1 MVEETKDT
9 PEQGNPLESGTYEV
23 IRNRLATHAQELLS
37 RLDQLD
43 ERRRSV
49 FGSIETK
56 LMRTERITTDNNCVP
71 RDMVEVGDQFL
82 FGYNVHIGLRS
93 EMQLNDVFAV
103 YDFQKDD
110 GFREGSLSLLE
121 NSEFENHFKELY
133 KYYKNT
139 TFTSFRDIG
148 PYLYMVFRISDDPAD
163 IKAFKWQRKD
173 DGTLIYLGNR
183 SDHEVKFPPQHEFE
197 WTRAT
202 RDMQR
207 SGVHPH
213 VSIDERIFVETVGG
227 DLTIKVE
234 DNTESGSGIFAEPV
248 DNPDQTL
255 DDAEIW
261 YACVESLI
269 LLKIL
274 PYQEKDYRYIVYS
287 EKLQQARRI
296 DAIADSCVLLPGN
309 RGIIF
314 ANGYFLQNGDVKTF
328 DNHLLDMRFLRR
340 IPAANGED
348 HLYIFFNR
356 LSGLYILLSYNVIQ
370 ETVSTPII
378 CNGYS
383 LFQNGRLIFFK
394 TGEEP
399 QKSHAIQV
407 WQTPFVG
414 PDVVV
419 NANTDDFLY
428 KIGNSD
434 VVKGMAACHA
444 IINLTRRDDSYANL
458 YVDLVREAQNVLDAF
473 FWIND
478 PEVYALDKPLL
489 QIRDA
494 AKAAIDEFEKVRRLR
509 QQASSAL
516 REMHKNVKEATSA
529 SASSRYKKLDPY
541 VKALSNLRALRGSVI
556 SLREMRY
563 MDIAKVELLENALSE
578 QTARTAQTCVEFL
591 LNPDS
596 LTPYADDVEKVAED
610 IASVE
615 KVADA
620 RQIEEAVGERAAELE
635 MLTDTVSNLQI
646 DDATQ
651 RTDLIDRIS
660 QIFSSLN
667 RVRATLKNR
676 IKDLAGTEG
685 AAEFASQLKLLSQ
698 AVTNYLDVC
707 DSPEKCDDYLGKV
720 MIQVE
725 ELEGRFSDF
734 DDFILQLTERRE
746 EVYQT
751 FETRK
756 QQLMEERNRKADTLL
771 RSAERILKSIGPR
784 LQTMETIDA
793 INGYFATDLMVDKV
807 RNIIETLT
815 EMEDSV
821 KAGDIQTQLKTLRE
835 DTIRQLKDQQE
846 LFVAGENVIRFGS
859 HHFAVN
865 TQPLELTLV
874 RRDDNM
880 LLHLTSTDFFEP
892 VTDPAFLET
901 REVWEIEL
909 PSETADLYRGEYL
922 AVQLYRNII
931 AEEAEEPFLKSEE
944 ELLPLVQEYMATRY
958 TEGYIKGVNDV
969 DAARILHSLLSI
981 HQRAGLLQYRPTV
994 RALALMGWSLY
1005 AGPDKAELTGKIEG
1019 YGRMRSVFRN
1029 TNRNETYTAE
1039 LCRILA
1045 DFATANPLF
1054 HPLEATFAASYLFDV
1069 LTHTGTHPISR
1080 EAITLHTGFQ
1090 QRMKRPGTKRVFD
1103 DAMAQVQDA
1112 PMARFSLLLD
1122 WLSAYIDSENLPEL
1136 REAMEET
1143 AALMLTENIDPT
1155 NAGDLETRYEL
1166 EGLAGSH
1173 ARITS
1178 GKYQLDYHDLLQRV
1192 HNHQTQL
1199 LPKFTAFQQ
1208 HKKML
1213 LEQTRYEMRLEE
1225 FKPRVLTSFVRN
1237 QLIDKLYLPLIGDNL
1252 AKQMGTVG
1260 SNTRTD
1266 RMGMLLLIS
1275 PPGYGKTTL
1284 MEYIANRLGI
1294 IFMKING
1301 PAIGHQVTSIDPEE
1315 APNAAARQEL
1325 NKLNLALEMGDNVML
1340 YLDDIQHCNPE
1351 LLQKFISLC
1360 DAQRKIEGVYKGR
1373 PKTYDLRG
1381 KSVCVVMAGNPY
1393 TESGEMF
1400 KVPDMLANRADTYNL
1415 GDMTGSSADA
1425 FKLSYIENAMTSNA
1439 VLEQLAT
1446 RSRNDIYNMI
1456 RLAENGNRE
1465 DIEFEQNFS
1474 NDEIGEFTSVLKKM
1488 LRIRDVILTVNQE
1501 YIRSAAQS
1509 DDYRT
1514 EPAFK
1519 LQGSYRN
1526 MNRLAE
1532 KIQPIMN
1539 DAEIEAIL
1547 LDHYTGEAQT
1557 LTTGAE
1563 SNLLKFKELIGL
1575 QNEAEA
1581 ARWEEIKKT
1590 YKRNL
1595 LFASTGDDPLAPV
1608 IMQLTHFN
1616 DQLGSLGEIISKAAN
1631 KNPGTGEHEIT
1642 LAPSALEALL
1652 GSRPDFTP
1660 IQQTLLQIAE
1670 QLQHTQHN
1678 KNSQLNELP
1687 AYMQKPLPKDVRDK
1701 KDED

>member
-1 MVEETKDT
+1 MADETNDNKEPST
-9 PEQGNPLESGTYEV
+9 QLESGTYEV
-23 IRNRLATHAQELLS
+23 IRNRLGTHATELLS
-37 RLDQLD
+37 RVDQLD
-43 ERRRSV
+43 ERRRAV
-49 FGSIETK
+49 FGSIETT
-56 LMRTERITTDNNCVP
+56 LLSTERITTSNNCVP
-71 RDMVEVGDQFL
+71 RDMVEIGEQFL
-82 FGYNVHIGLRS
+82 FGYNVHIGLRT
-93 EMQLNDVFAV
+93 EMQLDDVFSV
-103 YDFQKDD
+103 YNFQEDG
-110 GFREGSLSLLE
+110 GFRETSLSI
-121 NSEFENHFKELY
+121 FENAEFKEHFKELY

-139 TFTSFRDIG
+139 TFSAFRDIG
-148 PYLYMVFRISDDPAD
+148 PYLYLVFRTSDDSSA
-163 IKAFKWQRKD
+163 IKAFKWQRND
-173 DGTLIYLGNR
+173 DGTLVYLDNR

-197 WTRAT
+197 WCRAT
-202 RDMQR
+202 RDMQE
-207 SGVHPH
+207 SGTHPH
-213 VSIDERIFVETVGG
+213 ISIEEKIFVETIGG
-227 DLTIKVE
+227 DLTIKIE
-234 DNTESGSGIFAEPV
+234 NNTDVGAGIFSEPV

-274 PYQEKDYRYIVYS
+274 PYKENQYRYIVYS
-287 EKLQQARRI
+287 EKLQLAQRI
-296 DAIADSCVLLPGN
+296 DAIADSCVLLPRN

-314 ANGYFLQNGDVKTF
+314 ANGYFLQNGEVKTF
-328 DNHLLDMRFLRR
+328 DSKLLDMRFLRR
-340 IPAANGED
+340 IAAANGED
-348 HLYIFFNR
+348 YLYIFFNR
-356 LSGLYILLSYNVIQ
+356 HSGLYIILSYNVIQ

-383 LFQNGRLIFFK
+383 LFESGRLIFFK

-407 WQTPFVG
+407 WRTPFISS
-414 PDVVV
+414 DVVV
-419 NANTDDFLY
+419 NENKEDYLY

-434 VVKGMAACHA
+434 IVRCMAACHA
-444 IINLTRRDDSYANL
+444 IINLAKRDDSYANL
-458 YVDLVREAQNVLDAF
+458 YLDLVREVQDVLDTY
-473 FWIND
+473 FWLKET
-478 PEVYALDKPLL
+478 EVLSLDQPLL

-494 AKAAIDEFEKVRRLR
+494 GKAAIDEFEKVRRLR
-509 QQASSAL
+509 KQASAAL
-516 REMHKNVKEATSA
+516 RDMAKNVKRATSA
-529 SASSRYKKLDPY
+529 SASSRYDKLDPY
-541 VKALSNLRALRGSVI
+541 VKALATLRALRGAVI

-563 MDIAKVELLENALSE
+563 MDLNQVEALEAAITE
-578 QTARTAQTCVEFL
+578 QTKRTAQTCVNFL
-591 LNPDS
+591 LKPDS
-596 LTPYADDVEKVAED
+596 LTPYATEVATVADAIE
-610 IASVE
+610 SVK

-620 RQIEEAVGERAAELE
+620 KRIEDAVGERASELE

-646 DDATQ
+646 NDATQ
-651 RTDLIDRIS
+651 RTDIIDRIS

-676 IKDLAGTEG
+676 IKELSGTESS
-685 AAEFASQLKLLSQ
+685 AEFASQLKLLSQ

-707 DSPEKCDDYLGKV
+707 DSPAKCDDYLGKV

-756 QQLMEERNRKADTLL
+756 QHLMEERNRKADTLL

-784 LQTMETIDA
+784 LQAMKTIDE
-793 INGYFATDLMVDKV
+793 INGYFAADLMVDKV
-807 RNIIETLT
+807 RNIIEQLA

-821 KAGDIQTQLKTLRE
+821 KASDIQTQLKTLRE
-835 DTIRQLKDQQE
+835 DTVRQLKDQQE
-846 LFVAGENVIRFGS
+846 LFVAGENVIRFGTK
-859 HHFAVN
+859 HFSVN

-874 RRDDNM
+874 RRDDAM

-901 REVWEIEL
+901 RSVWELDL
-909 PSETADLYRGEYL
+909 PSETADLYRGEFL
-922 AVQLYRNII
+922 AVQLFHTLL
-931 AEEAEEPFLKSEE
+931 AENSENLFAHTEETLV
-944 ELLPLVQEYMATRY
+944 PLVQEHMATRY
-958 TEGYIKGVNDV
+958 TEGYIKGVTDI
-969 DAARILHSLLSI
+969 DSAKILHALLSI
-981 HQRAGLLQYRPTV
+981 HQRAGLLQYSSSV
-994 RALALMGWSLY
+994 RALALLGWSLFDGKTKTEL
-1005 AGPDKAELTGKIEG
+1005 AGKLAG
-1019 YGRMRSVFRN
+1019 YGRMRSVFH
-1029 TNRNETYTAE
+1029 TTDRNETYTHE
-1039 LCRILA
+1039 LCKIL
-1045 DFATANPLF
+1045 T
-1054 HPLEATFAASYLFDV
+1054 TFAQENALFQKIDAPFSASYLFDV
-1069 LTHTGTHPISR
+1069 LTHDGKHPISN
-1080 EAITLHTGFQ
+1080 EAATLHSGFL
-1090 QRMKRPGTKRVFD
+1090 QRMKRPGAQRLYD
-1103 DAMAQVQDA
+1103 DAMASVKEA
-1112 PMARFSLLLD
+1112 PLAQFSLLRD
-1122 WLSAYIDSENLPEL
+1122 WLSAYIEDENRTEL
-1136 REAMEET
+1136 LEALEET
-1143 AALMLTENIDPT
+1143 VALMLTDQMDSKST
-1155 NAGDLETRYEL
+1155 GKLETRHEL
-1166 EGLAGSH
+1166 EGFSGSH
-1173 ARITS
+1173 SRIKN
-1178 GKYQLDYHDLLQRV
+1178 GCYQLDYHDLIRRV
-1192 HNHQTQL
+1192 HCHEIEL
-1199 LPKFTAFQQ
+1199 LPRYLAFQQ
-1208 HKKML
+1208 HKKAL
-1213 LEQTRYEMRLEE
+1213 IEATRYEMRLEE

-1260 SNTRTD
+1260 TNTRTD

-1325 NKLNLALEMGDNVML
+1325 TKLNLALEMGDNVML

-1415 GDMTGSSADA
+1415 GDMSGSSADA
-1425 FKLSYIENAMTSNA
+1425 FKLSYIENSMTSNA
-1439 VLEQLAT
+1439 VLEQLAS
-1446 RSRNDIYNMI
+1446 RSRNDIYALI
-1456 RLAENGNRE
+1456 KLAEDGSRE
-1465 DIEFEQNFS
+1465 DIEFEREFS
-1474 NDEIGEFTSVLKKM
+1474 ADELDEFTSILRKM

-1532 KIQPIMN
+1532 KVQPIMN
-1539 DAEIEAIL
+1539 DSEIETIL
-1547 LDHYTGEAQT
+1547 LEHYTGEAQT

-1563 SNLLKFKELIGL
+1563 SNLLKFKELLGL
-1575 QNEAEA
+1575 QTKVEAD
-1581 ARWEEIKKT
+1581 RWAEIKKT
-1590 YKRNL
+1590 YNRNQ
-1595 LFASTGDDPLAPV
+1595 LFASTGDDPLAP
-1608 IMQLTHFN
+1608 ILMQLTNFN
-1616 DQLGSLGEIISKAAN
+1616 DQLGSLGETITKAAV
-1631 KNPGTGEHEIT
+1631 KNPDTGKKEFTI
-1642 LAPSALEALL
+1642 APAVLEALL
-1652 GSRPDFTP
+1652 DSRPDFTP

-1670 QLQHTQHN
+1670 QMQHTE
-1678 KNSQLNELP
+1678 SRSSRMSDLP
-1687 AYMQKPLPKDVRDK
+1687 HHMQNPLPKDARKDQDDK
-1701 KDED
+1701 